1 MDARLPEAN
10 VVDLCRI
17 EEDMRSVTHHEASKT
32 CVGET
37 VEARP
42 VGVPPGGGHW
52 ACKVAGH
59 ADDLQT
65 SGGRGWVRHWTASAK
80 L

>member
-1 MDARLPEAN
+1 MAWRSRPHAHTCRTSPGWLASIVARLPEAN
-10 VVDLCRI
+10 VDLCRL

-42 VGVPPGGGHW
+42 VGVSPDGGH
-52 ACKVAGH
+52 
-59 ADDLQT
+59 
-65 SGGRGWVRHWTASAK
+65 
-80 L
+80 